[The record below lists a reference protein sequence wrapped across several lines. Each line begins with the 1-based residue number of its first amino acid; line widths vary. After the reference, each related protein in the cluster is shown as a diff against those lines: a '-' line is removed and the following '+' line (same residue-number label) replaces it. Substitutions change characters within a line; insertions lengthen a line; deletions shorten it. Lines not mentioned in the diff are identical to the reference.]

1 VVVKSV
7 LIASSAVSWSLSL
20 VLVQPRIVAKP
31 RRRKAI
37 GFKPLSVRTDGV
49 ASTG

>member
-1 VVVKSV
+1 MLGNSV
-7 LIASSAVSWSLSL
+7 LTVSSAVSWSLSL
-20 VLVQPRIVAKP
+20 VLGQPRIVAEL

-37 GFKPLSVRTDGV
+37 DFKPLSIRMDSV

>member
-1 VVVKSV
+1 MLVNSV

-20 VLVQPRIVAKP
+20 VLGQPRIVAEP

-37 GFKPLSVRTDGV
+37 GFKPLSIRMDSV
-49 ASTG
+49 ASIG

>member
-1 VVVKSV
+1 MLVKSV

-31 RRRKAI
+31 RRRNAI
-37 GFKPLSVRTDGV
+37 GFKPLSIRMDGV